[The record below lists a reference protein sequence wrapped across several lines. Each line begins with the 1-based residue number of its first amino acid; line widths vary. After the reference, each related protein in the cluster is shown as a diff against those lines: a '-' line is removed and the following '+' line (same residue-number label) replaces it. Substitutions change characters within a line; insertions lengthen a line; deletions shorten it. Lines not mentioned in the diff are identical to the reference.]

1 MEFFREISAPE
12 QELATLQN
20 LLTIKSLPALT
31 PSISSLL
38 SDQGNH
44 GEIYSVWGQFNVN
57 RELIRCGVRFT
68 LVNCPHAFAW
78 TTTINDKNNTVI
90 VHCTMDKS
98 EHDEEFIESI
108 DQFMDEWADSLNRTL
123 QTA

>member
-38 SDQGNH
+38 SDQDNH